1 MGVPC
6 FGYLRRFSS
15 LLSGLSKFR
24 VMNVSFFA
32 AAAPVALKMR
42 QCGHLPHKAHMR
54 SIVPILLVTF
64 AVACTAKD
72 SGTTAKTDTTS
83 TTASSSTETAINPTE
98 TAVAPEVNSP
108 GDIPDSQA
116 FVKFTN
122 STGGYQA
129 QVPEGWSQQAA
140 PPEYSSDVTFV
151 HNYDG
156 VSVHIAPAS
165 ATPTATSVQAN
176 EVKQIQSR
184 ARAVTI
190 SKVSEVNLPGGKA
203 VLISYTSNS
212 DPNAVTNKQV
222 RLENATYIFY
232 KKGKEAMLTMW
243 APLGADNVDQWNL
256 MADSFSWL

>member
-1 MGVPC
+1 
-6 FGYLRRFSS
+6 
-15 LLSGLSKFR
+15 
-24 VMNVSFFA
+24 MNVSFFA

-64 AVACTAKD
+64 GVACTAKD
-72 SGTTAKTDTTS
+72 SGTTTKTDTTS
-83 TTASSSTETAINPTE
+83 TTASSNTETAINPTE

-122 STGGYQA
+122 STGGYELQA
-129 QVPEGWSQQAA
+129 PEGWSRRAA

-156 VSVHIAPAS
+156 VSVHVAS
-165 ATPTATSVQAN
+165 ASAPPTVASVQAN
-176 EVKQIQSR
+176 EVKQIEAHVR
-184 ARAVTI
+184 GVKITG
-190 SKVSEVNLPGGKA
+190 VSEVTLTGGKT
-203 VLISYTSNS
+203 VLVRYQSNS
-212 DPNAVTNKQV
+212 DPEAVTNKQV
-222 RLENATYIFY
+222 RLENVTYIFY
-232 KKGKEAMLTMW
+232 KNGRVAMLTMW

-256 MADSFSWL
+256 MADGFRWL